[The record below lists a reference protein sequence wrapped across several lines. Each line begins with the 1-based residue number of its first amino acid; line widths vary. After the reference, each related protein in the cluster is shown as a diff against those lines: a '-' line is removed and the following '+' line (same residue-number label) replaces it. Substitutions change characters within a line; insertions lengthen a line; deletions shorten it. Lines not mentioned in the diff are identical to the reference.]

1 METFFGIVIAG
12 LLGFRMGLR
21 KRNKKM
27 EARIYELKFE
37 LEMQKT
43 NRSSEKSNLVKIK
56 EIEENSEEVVEE
68 EAPEKDMQSLFEEF
82 KEKKKKNI

>member
-37 LEMQKT
+37 LEMQKANHT
-43 NRSSEKSNLVKIK
+43 AEKSNLVKIK

-68 EAPEKDMQSLFEEF
+68 EAPEKDIQSLFEEF